1 MGQAGTARQGKLA
14 VQPLAQSPER
24 KRAKRDIKLTPVQNQ
39 LVPMQNT
46 SATSSTVPQKVLHQE
61 QNGGISMDNS
71 LTILTP
77 RKDKTVHL
85 LSQEQLLQEESV
97 NHSILSGVI
106 SGVDMSIASKKDQ
119 R

>member
-1 MGQAGTARQGKLA
+1 MGKAGTARQGKLA

-39 LVPMQNT
+39 LVPMQNAI
-46 SATSSTVPQKVLHQE
+46 ATSSTVPQKVLHQE

-85 LSQEQLLQEESV
+85 LSQEHLQEESV

-106 SGVDMSIASKKDQ
+106 SGVDMSITSKKDQ

>member
-39 LVPMQNT
+39 LVPMQNAI
-46 SATSSTVPQKVLHQE
+46 ATSSTVPQKVLHQE

-85 LSQEQLLQEESV
+85 LSQEHLQEKSV

-106 SGVDMSIASKKDQ
+106 SGVDMSITSKKDQ